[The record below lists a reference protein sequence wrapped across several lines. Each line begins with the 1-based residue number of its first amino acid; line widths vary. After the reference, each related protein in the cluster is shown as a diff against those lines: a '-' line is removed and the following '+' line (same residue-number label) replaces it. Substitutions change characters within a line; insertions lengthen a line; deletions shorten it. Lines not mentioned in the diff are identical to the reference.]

1 MKKIILAIIL
11 ISIINFSA
19 YSDQNDPQLEILFNN
34 LLQIETETK
43 ARPTISKIWSIWS
56 TALDKKV
63 QAKFDI

>member
-19 YSDQNDPQLEILFNN
+19 YSDQNDPRLEILFNN

-63 QAKFDI
+63 QAKFT